1 MSQQVPNSNENS
13 MSAAGLSGASE
24 REAVVY
30 SVEQLNVQIR
40 KALEGNIG
48 AVWLQGEISNFTA
61 HSSGH
66 FYFSL
71 KDSKA
76 QISAIMFRGN
86 NSRLKFKPHN
96 GLEVVVRGKVSVYE
110 PRGTYNIVC
119 DSMEPVGAGALQ
131 KQFEQLR
138 DKLKSE
144 GLFEA
149 TRKKPIPPY
158 PRHVAIVTSPTGA
171 AIQDILNIMNRRA
184 RGVQITLVP
193 ALVQGPTAAA
203 SLIDSFKLA
212 SQLPVDVII
221 IGRGG
226 GSMEDLWSFN
236 DEKLARLIAASEIP
250 VISAVGHEVDF
261 TIADFV
267 ADLRAPTPSA
277 AAELVAKS
285 SFDLNQRIQQLE
297 RSLISS
303 QNKILKM
310 KSQSL
315 FLNMKRMLDPK
326 KKLQDYAFR
335 NDELMTRL
343 ENAFDVYVSHLKK
356 DISLLEKKLISP
368 REILEGFKS
377 RLHLS
382 RLQLAQTIQGDIF
395 KARGELES
403 IRIESTLARY
413 FEHLKKSVEINA
425 ARLVAPRAVID
436 KLRARTEKSDI
447 KLRQAVMT
455 SHARWARQLGQQAAS
470 LDALSPLKVVARG
483 YSIASVADTVVT
495 SIQQVNVGDTLSVRV
510 SDGRIETEIKKIE
523 KLKK

>member
-1 MSQQVPNSNENS
+1 MSQQFLNPNENS
-13 MSAAGLSGASE
+13 TAAGSASA
-24 REAVVY
+24 RDSVVY
-30 SVEQLNVQIR
+30 NVEQLNAQIR
-40 KALEGNIG
+40 QTLEGQLG
-48 AVWLQGEISNFTA
+48 AVWLQAEISNFKP

-76 QISAIMFRGN
+76 QISAIMFRGHN
-86 NSRLKFKPHN
+86 ARLKFKPHD
-96 GLEVVVRGKVSVYE
+96 GLEVIVRGRISVYE

-119 DSMEPVGAGALQ
+119 ETMEPVGAGALQ
-131 KQFEQLR
+131 KQFEQLK

-158 PRHVAIVTSPTGA
+158 PQHVAIVTSPTGA
-171 AIQDILNIMNRRA
+171 AIQDILNIMKRRA

-193 ALVQGPTAAA
+193 ALVQGATAAA
-203 SLIDSFKLA
+203 SLCESFKQA
-212 SQLPVDVII
+212 SRLPVDVII

-261 TIADFV
+261 TICDFV

-285 SFDLNQRIQQLE
+285 SYDLNQRIQQLE
-297 RSLISS
+297 RSLIAG

-315 FLNMKRMLDPK
+315 VLNTKRMMDPQ

-335 NDELMTRL
+335 NDELLTRL
-343 ENAFDVYVSHLKK
+343 ENAFGFYVSHLKK

-368 REILEGFKS
+368 REILEGYKS
-377 RLHLS
+377 RLSLS
-382 RLQLAQTIQGDIF
+382 RFKLAQSAQNDIA
-395 KARGELES
+395 KARVELES
-403 IRIESTLARY
+403 IRIESALTRY
-413 FEHLKKSVEINA
+413 FEHLKRSVEINS
-425 ARLVAPRAVID
+425 ARLVAPRPLID
-436 KLRARTEKSDI
+436 KLRGRTDKADI
-447 KLRQAVMT
+447 KLRQAVALVR
-455 SHARWARQLGQQAAS
+455 SHKDTQFRTLAAS
-470 LDALSPLKVVARG
+470 LEALSPLKVVARG
-483 YSIASVADTVVT
+483 YSIASAENKVVT
-495 SIQQVNVGDTLSVRV
+495 SIKQVQVGDRLSVRL
-510 SDGRIETEIKKIE
+510 SDGQVETEIKKIE
-523 KLKK
+523 KIKT

>member
-1 MSQQVPNSNENS
+1 
-13 MSAAGLSGASE
+13 
-24 REAVVY
+24 
-30 SVEQLNVQIR
+30 
-40 KALEGNIG
+40 
-48 AVWLQGEISNFTA
+48 
-61 HSSGH
+61 
-66 FYFSL
+66 
-71 KDSKA
+71 
-76 QISAIMFRGN
+76 
-86 NSRLKFKPHN
+86 
-96 GLEVVVRGKVSVYE
+96 
-110 PRGTYNIVC
+110 RGTYNIVC

-212 SQLPVDVII
+212 SRLPVDVII